1 LDNSG
6 KDWTPAAKAVHQQH
20 KENAMTKGCES
31 YQSIWGNRRA
41 LLRIG
46 GLGLAG
52 LTLPRLLEENSVG
65 GDAKRPTWIRPR
77 AKNVIFLHQHGG
89 PSHIDTFDMK
99 PNAPD
104 GIRGEFK
111 AISSAVPGL
120 PVTEH
125 LPRWAEML
133 DVWGQVRSV
142 HHKMKNHN
150 SAGYYCLTGKA
161 PPTDDQRLRDSLEL
175 YPAYGSVVAKLLGP
189 IQPGM
194 PPFVAYPNVVRDG
207 SITPGQQASFL
218 GKSYDPFFFGADP
231 NNRHFAL
238 PELELPSSV
247 DLARL
252 DRRRQLLEVVDSQLA
267 LKERSS
273 VAAGLNEFQQ
283 QALSILSAPGLKQA
297 LDISREPDWLRD
309 AYGRTQYGQSCLLA
323 RRLIEAGTR
332 FVTVY
337 FSSGIGGKGSE
348 GWDTHQDNFTDL
360 KNRLLPTTDQ
370 TVPTLIAD
378 LRSRGML
385 EDTLV
390 LWMGEFGRG
399 PKIGDR
405 DGKGRN
411 HWPECYTVMMAGGGV
426 VGGSIY
432 GASDAHGAYPAA
444 DPVRP
449 DDIAAT
455 LYWALGI
462 DPSTEVIDTQSRPLP
477 ISQGTPI
484 TKLFA

>member
-1 LDNSG
+1 M
-6 KDWTPAAKAVHQQH
+6 H
-20 KENAMTKGCES
+20 GCRS
-31 YQSIWGNRRA
+31 YQAWNLNRRSA
-41 LLRIG
+41 LRIG
-46 GLGLAG
+46 TLGLAG
-52 LTLPRLLEENSVG
+52 LCLPETLRAEARSGAALPGAATSKSAPL
-65 GDAKRPTWIRPR
+65 KRR

-99 PNAPD
+99 PAAPA
-104 GIRGEFK
+104 GIRGEFQPI
-111 AISSAVPGL
+111 ASSLTGVPI
-120 PVTEH
+120 TEH
-125 LPRWAEML
+125 LPRWGQML
-133 DVWGQVRSV
+133 HLWGQVRSV

-175 YPAYGSVVAKLLGP
+175 YPAYGSVVSKFLGAE
-189 IQPGM
+189 QPGI
-194 PPFVAYPNVVRDG
+194 PPFVAFPHVVRDG
-207 SITPGQQASFL
+207 SITPGQHASFL
-218 GKSYDPFFFGADP
+218 GKRYDPFFFGADP
-231 NNRHFAL
+231 NASSFAL
-238 PELELPSSV
+238 PELQLPESV

-252 DRRRQLLEVVDSQLA
+252 DRRRTLLEIVDAQLG
-267 LKERSS
+267 LKYQS
-273 VAAGLNEFQQ
+273 AIAGGMDEFQQ
-283 QALSILSAPGLKQA
+283 QALSILSAPGLKEA
-297 LDISREPDWLRD
+297 LDIAQEPEWLRD
-309 AYGRTQYGQSCLLA
+309 AYGRTTYGQSCLLA

-360 KNRLLPTTDQ
+360 KNRLLPITDQ

-378 LRSRGML
+378 LRSRGL
-385 EDTLV
+385 LDDTLV

-426 VGGSIY
+426 TGGAIY
-432 GASDAHGAYPAA
+432 GASDAQGAYPAS

-449 DDIAAT
+449 EDIAAT

-462 DPSTEVIDTQSRPLP
+462 DPASEVVDTQSRPLP
-477 ISQGTPI
+477 ISQGNPVTA
-484 TKLFA
+484 LFA

>member
-1 LDNSG
+1 MSG
-6 KDWTPAAKAVHQQH
+6 CASYKACHTH
-20 KENAMTKGCES
+20 
-31 YQSIWGNRRA
+31 RRT
-41 LLRIG
+41 LLQVG
-46 GLGLAG
+46 ALGLAG
-52 LTLPRLLEENSVG
+52 LCLPNILQAETSRTKEKGQSRKHR
-65 GDAKRPTWIRPR
+65 AR

-99 PNAPD
+99 PEAPD
-104 GIRGEFK
+104 GIRGEFHP
-111 AISSAVPGL
+111 IHSSLSGVP
-120 PVTEH
+120 VCEH

-133 DVWGQVRSV
+133 HLWGQVRSV

-175 YPAYGSVVAKLLGP
+175 YPAYGSVVSKFLGSSAK
-189 IQPGM
+189 GM
-194 PPFVAYPNVVRDG
+194 PPFVSFPHVVRDG
-207 SITPGQQASFL
+207 SITPGQHASFL
-218 GKSYDPFFFGADP
+218 GKRYDPFFFGADA
-231 NNRHFAL
+231 NSRSFAL
-238 PELELPSSV
+238 PELELPRSV

-252 DRRRQLLEVVDSQLA
+252 NRRRDLLDVVDSQLK
-267 LKERSS
+267 LKEQS
-273 VAAGLNEFQQ
+273 AIAEGMDEFQQ
-283 QALSILSAPGLKQA
+283 QALSILAAPGLKQA
-297 LDISREPDWLRD
+297 LDIGQEPEWLRD
-309 AYGRTQYGQSCLLA
+309 AYGRTTYGQSCLLA

-360 KNRLLPTTDQ
+360 KNRLLPITDC

-378 LRSRGML
+378 LRSRGLL

-390 LWMGEFGRG
+390 IWMGEFGRG

-411 HWPECYTVMMAGGGV
+411 HWPECYTVMMTGGGV
-426 VGGSIY
+426 QGGAIY
-432 GASDAHGAYPAA
+432 GSSDAQGAYPAS

-449 DDIAAT
+449 EDISAT

-462 DPSTEVIDTQSRPLP
+462 DPASEVVDTQSRPLP
-477 ISQGTPI
+477 ISLGAPI
-484 TKLFA
+484 TKLFT

>member
-1 LDNSG
+1 MSRVGCNDYR
-6 KDWTPAAKAVHQQH
+6 
-20 KENAMTKGCES
+20 MT
-31 YQSIWGNRRA
+31 WGNRRS

-46 GLGLAG
+46 ALGLAG
-52 LTLPRLLEENSVG
+52 LTLPRWLESNAVADDS
-65 GDAKRPTWIRPR
+65 RSPTIGRAR
-77 AKNVIFLHQHGG
+77 AKQVIFLHQHGG

-99 PNAPD
+99 PHAPD
-104 GIRGEFK
+104 GIRGEFHPI
-111 AISSAVPGL
+111 ASAVPGL

-125 LPRWAEML
+125 LPRWAQML
-133 DVWGQVRSV
+133 DQWGQIRSV

-175 YPAYGSVVAKLLGP
+175 YPAYGSVVAKRLGQ
-189 IQPGM
+189 IQSGM
-194 PPFVAYPNVVRDG
+194 PPFVAFPNVVRDG
-207 SITPGQQASFL
+207 SITPGQHASFL
-218 GKSYDPFFFGADP
+218 GKRYDPFFFGSDP
-231 NNRHFAL
+231 NAAQFSL
-238 PELELPSSV
+238 PELELPASV
-247 DLARL
+247 DLSRL
-252 DRRRQLLEVVDSQLA
+252 DRRRHLLNVVDAQLA

-273 VAAGLNEFQQ
+273 VAQGMSEFQQ
-283 QALSILSAPGLKQA
+283 QALAILSAPGLKQA
-297 LDISREPDWLRD
+297 LDLSREPEWLRD
-309 AYGRTQYGQSCLLA
+309 AYGRTSYGQSCLLA

-360 KNRLLPTTDQ
+360 KNRLLPITDQ

-378 LRSRGML
+378 LRSRGLL
-385 EDTLV
+385 EETLV
-390 LWMGEFGRG
+390 IWMGEFGRG

-426 VGGSIY
+426 TGGAVY

-449 DDIAAT
+449 DDVAAT
-455 LYWALGI
+455 IYWALGI
-462 DPSTEVIDTQSRPLP
+462 DPASEVVDTQNRPLP
-477 ISQGTPI
+477 ISLGSPI
-484 TKLFA
+484 TRLFA

>member
-1 LDNSG
+1 
-6 KDWTPAAKAVHQQH
+6 
-20 KENAMTKGCES
+20 M
-31 YQSIWGNRRA
+31 QSCTNYRRWMGSRRA

-46 GLGLAG
+46 SLGLAG
-52 LTLPRLLEENSVG
+52 LTLPRVLGADGRSGEAKASV
-65 GDAKRPTWIRPR
+65 APRVR

-99 PNAPD
+99 PNAPS
-104 GIRGEFK
+104 GIRGEFNP
-111 AISSAVPGL
+111 ISSSVAGL
-120 PVTEH
+120 PVCEH
-125 LPRWAEML
+125 LPRWAETL
-133 DVWGQVRSV
+133 HLWAQVRSV

-161 PPTDDQRLRDSLEL
+161 PPTDDQRLRDSQDL
-175 YPAYGSVVAKLLGP
+175 YPAFGSVVSKLLGTA
-189 IQPGM
+189 QPGL
-194 PPFVAYPNVVRDG
+194 PPFVAFPHVVRDG
-207 SITPGQQASFL
+207 SVTPGQHASFL
-218 GKSYDPFFFGADP
+218 GKGYDPFFFGSDP
-231 NNRHFAL
+231 NAKDFSL
-238 PELELPSSV
+238 PELELPASV

-252 DRRRQLLEVVDSQLA
+252 DRRRQLLSIVDAQLA
-267 LKERSS
+267 LRERSS
-273 VAAGLNEFQQ
+273 VALGLSEFQQ
-283 QALSILSAPGLKQA
+283 QAMSILSAPGLKQA
-297 LDISREPDWLRD
+297 LDIAREPDWLRD
-309 AYGRTQYGQSCLLA
+309 AYGHTTYGQSCLLA

-360 KNRLLPTTDQ
+360 KNRLLPVTDQ

-378 LRSRGML
+378 LRSRGLL
-385 EDTLV
+385 EETLV

-411 HWPECYTVMMAGGGV
+411 HWPECYTIMMAGGGIQ
-426 VGGSIY
+426 GGTVY
-432 GASDAHGAYPAA
+432 GASDSQGAYPSA

-462 DPSTEVIDTQSRPLP
+462 NPATEVMDTLSRPLP

-484 TKLFA
+484 TQLFG

>member
-1 LDNSG
+1 MKSLNSC
-6 KDWTPAAKAVHQQH
+6 KNYQ
-20 KENAMTKGCES
+20 ES
-31 YQSIWGNRRA
+31 WGDRRS
-41 LLRIG
+41 LLRVG
-46 GLGLAG
+46 SLGLAG
-52 LTLPRLLEENSVG
+52 LTLPRLLSESAVAADTERRG
-65 GDAKRPTWIRPR
+65 KLKIR

-99 PNAPD
+99 PGAPT
-104 GIRGEFK
+104 GIRGEFNP
-111 AISSAVPGL
+111 IPSSVPGL
-120 PVTEH
+120 QVCEH
-125 LPRWAEML
+125 LPRWAQSL
-133 DVWGQVRSV
+133 DLWGQVRSV

-175 YPAYGSVVAKLLGP
+175 YPAYGSVVSKMLGP

-194 PPFVAYPNVVRDG
+194 PPFVSFPHVVRDG
-207 SITPGQQASFL
+207 SVTPGQQASFL
-218 GKSYDPFFFGADP
+218 GKSFDPFFFGSDP
-231 NNRHFAL
+231 NAGAFAL
-238 PELELPSSV
+238 PELELPASV

-252 DRRRQLLEVVDSQLA
+252 ERRRQLLDVVDAQLA
-267 LKERSS
+267 LKETSTITQ
-273 VAAGLNEFQQ
+273 GLNAFQQ

-309 AYGRTQYGQSCLLA
+309 AYGRTTYGQSCLLA

-337 FSSGIGGKGSE
+337 YASGIGGKGSE

-360 KNRLLPTTDQ
+360 KHRLLPTTDQ

-378 LRSRGML
+378 LRSRGL
-385 EDTLV
+385 LDETLV
-390 LWMGEFGRG
+390 IWMGEFGRG

-411 HWPECYTVMMAGGGV
+411 HWPECYTVLMAGGGV
-426 VGGSIY
+426 VGGSVY
-432 GASDAHGAYPAA
+432 GKSDAQGAYPAA

-449 DDIAAT
+449 EDIAAT

-462 DPSTEVIDTQSRPLP
+462 DPQTEVTDTQSRPLP
-477 ISQGTPI
+477 ISSGKPI
-484 TKLFA
+484 SQLFG

>member
-1 LDNSG
+1 
-6 KDWTPAAKAVHQQH
+6 
-20 KENAMTKGCES
+20 MKGCKS
-31 YQSIWGNRRA
+31 YYACQPARRSF
-41 LLRIG
+41 LRIG
-46 GLGLAG
+46 ALGLAG
-52 LTLPRLLEENSVG
+52 LSLPRVLQADSSG
-65 GDAKRPTWIRPR
+65 RTAATFKAR

-99 PNAPD
+99 PNAPS
-104 GIRGEFK
+104 GIRGEFNPI
-111 AISSAVPGL
+111 ASSLSGA
-120 PVTEH
+120 PVCEH
-125 LPRWAEML
+125 LPRWGKML
-133 DVWGQVRSV
+133 HLWGQVRSV

-175 YPAYGSVVAKLLGP
+175 YPAYGSVVSKLLGQNSQGFP
-189 IQPGM
+189 A
-194 PPFVAYPNVVRDG
+194 FVSYPHVVRDG

-218 GKSYDPFFFGADP
+218 GKSFDPFFFGSDP
-231 NNRHFAL
+231 NSNSFSL
-238 PELELPSSV
+238 PELELPASV

-252 DRRRQLLEVVDSQLA
+252 DQRRQLLEVVDAQLA

-273 VAAGLNEFQQ
+273 VAQGLNEFQQ
-283 QALSILSAPGLKQA
+283 QALSILASSGLKQA
-297 LDISREPDWLRD
+297 LDISQEPNWLRD
-309 AYGRTQYGQSCLLA
+309 AYGRTTYGQSCLLA
-323 RRLIEAGTR
+323 RRLVEAGTR

-360 KNRLLPTTDQ
+360 KNRLLPVTDQ
-370 TVPTLIAD
+370 TVPTLIED
-378 LRSRGML
+378 LRSRGL
-385 EDTLV
+385 LDETLV
-390 LWMGEFGRG
+390 IWMGEFGRG

-426 VGGSIY
+426 TGGAIF
-432 GASDAHGAYPAA
+432 GASDPHGAYPSA

-462 DPSTEVIDTQSRPLP
+462 DPATEVYDTQHRPLP
-477 ISQGTPI
+477 ITNGQPI
-484 TKLFA
+484 SALFS

>member
-1 LDNSG
+1 MINNSCI
-6 KDWTPAAKAVHQQH
+6 
-20 KENAMTKGCES
+20 N
-31 YQSIWGNRRA
+31 YQETWGNRRA
-41 LLRIG
+41 ALRIG
-46 GLGLAG
+46 SLGLAG
-52 LTLPRLLEENSVG
+52 LTLPRLLCGHATASESDRQV
-65 GDAKRPTWIRPR
+65 KPKVR

-99 PNAPD
+99 PGAPT
-104 GIRGEFK
+104 GIRGEFNP
-111 AISSAVPGL
+111 IPSSVPGL
-120 PVTEH
+120 QVCEH
-125 LPRWAEML
+125 LPRWAQSL

-175 YPAYGSVVAKLLGP
+175 YPAYGSVVSKVLGP
-189 IQPGM
+189 IQAGM
-194 PPFVAYPNVVRDG
+194 PPFVTFPHVVRDG
-207 SITPGQQASFL
+207 SVTPGQHASFL
-218 GKSYDPFFFGADP
+218 GKSYDPFFFGSDP
-231 NNRHFAL
+231 NASSFSL
-238 PELELPSSV
+238 PELELPASV

-252 DRRRQLLEVVDSQLA
+252 ERRRQLLDIVDAQLA
-267 LKERSS
+267 LKERSTI
-273 VAAGLNEFQQ
+273 AQGLNAFQQ

-297 LDISREPDWLRD
+297 LDISREPGWLRD
-309 AYGRTQYGQSCLLA
+309 AYGRTTYGQSCLLA

-337 FSSGIGGKGSE
+337 YSSGIGGKGSE

-378 LRSRGML
+378 LRSRGL
-385 EDTLV
+385 LDETLV
-390 LWMGEFGRG
+390 IWMGEFGRG

-411 HWPECYTVMMAGGGV
+411 HWPECYTVMMAGGGI
-426 VGGSIY
+426 VGGSVY
-432 GASDAHGAYPAA
+432 GKSDAQGAYPAA

-449 DDIAAT
+449 EDIAAT

-462 DPSTEVIDTQSRPLP
+462 DPATEVVDTQSRPLP
-477 ISQGTPI
+477 ISSGTAVWQ
-484 TKLFA
+484 LFG

>member
-1 LDNSG
+1 
-6 KDWTPAAKAVHQQH
+6 
-20 KENAMTKGCES
+20 MRGCES
-31 YQSIWGNRRA
+31 YQANWANRRTA
-41 LLRIG
+41 LKIG
-46 GLGLAG
+46 SLGLAG
-52 LTLPRLLEENSVG
+52 LALPQVLAWASDSARKPGL
-65 GDAKRPTWIRPR
+65 RQR

-104 GIRGEFK
+104 GIRGEFSP
-111 AISSAVPGL
+111 ISSSLPGI
-120 PVTEH
+120 PITEH
-125 LPRWAEML
+125 LPRWGKTL
-133 DVWGQVRSV
+133 DLWAQVRSV

-175 YPAYGSVVAKLLGP
+175 YPAYGSVISKVLGP
-189 IQPGM
+189 RQPGM
-194 PPFVAYPNVVRDG
+194 PAFVTYPHVVRDG

-218 GKSYDPFFFGADP
+218 GKGYDPFFFGGDP
-231 NNRHFAL
+231 NADSFSL
-238 PELELPSSV
+238 PELELPASV

-252 DRRRQLLEVVDSQLA
+252 DKRRQLLGIIDAQLN
-267 LKERSS
+267 LRERSAI
-273 VAAGLNEFQQ
+273 AAGMNEFQQ

-297 LDISREPDWLRD
+297 LDIGQEPDWLRD
-309 AYGRTQYGQSCLLA
+309 AYGRTTYGQSCLLA

-337 FSSGIGGKGSE
+337 FSSGIGGNGRE

-360 KNRLLPTTDQ
+360 KKRLLPITDQ
-370 TVPTLIAD
+370 TVPTLIED
-378 LRSRGML
+378 LRSRGL
-385 EDTLV
+385 LDETLV

-426 VGGSIY
+426 SGGAIY
-432 GASDAHGAYPAA
+432 GASDAQGAYPAA

-462 DPSTEVIDTQSRPLP
+462 DPSTEVTDTQSRPLP
-477 ISQGTPI
+477 IALGQPI
-484 TKLFA
+484 SKIFA

>member
-1 LDNSG
+1 M
-6 KDWTPAAKAVHQQH
+6 Q
-20 KENAMTKGCES
+20 GCES
-31 YQSIWGNRRA
+31 YRQTSRFYRRQ

-52 LTLPRLLEENSVG
+52 MCLPQVLAAEATGSRTASSSLKS
-65 GDAKRPTWIRPR
+65 R

-99 PNAPD
+99 PNAPS
-104 GIRGEFK
+104 GVRGEFNPI
-111 AISSAVPGL
+111 ASSLTGVP
-120 PVTEH
+120 VCEH
-125 LPRWAEML
+125 LPRWAKTL
-133 DVWGQVRSV
+133 DLWGQVRSV

-175 YPAYGSVVAKLLGP
+175 YPAYGSVVSKFLGSN
-189 IQPGM
+189 QPGI
-194 PPFVAYPNVVRDG
+194 PPFVAFPHVVRDG
-207 SITPGQQASFL
+207 SITPGQHASFL
-218 GKSYDPFFFGADP
+218 GKRYDPFFFGADP
-231 NNRHFAL
+231 NSSSFAL
-238 PELELPSSV
+238 PELQLPASV
-247 DLARL
+247 DLERL
-252 DRRRQLLEVVDSQLA
+252 HKRRGLLDVVDAQLG
-267 LKERSS
+267 LKYQSS
-273 VAAGLNEFQQ
+273 IAEGMDEFQQ

-297 LDISREPDWLRD
+297 LDISKEPQWLRD
-309 AYGRTQYGQSCLLA
+309 AYGHTTYGQSCLLA

-360 KNRLLPTTDQ
+360 KNRLLPITDQ
-370 TVPTLIAD
+370 TVPTLIED

-426 VGGSIY
+426 TGGAIY
-432 GASDAHGAYPAA
+432 GASDSQGAYPAS

-449 DDIAAT
+449 EDISAT

-462 DPSTEVIDTQSRPLP
+462 DPTSEVIDTQSRPLP

>member
-1 LDNSG
+1 MSR
-6 KDWTPAAKAVHQQH
+6 P
-20 KENAMTKGCES
+20 MFGCES
-31 YQSIWGNRRA
+31 YRLSNRRT

-52 LTLPRLLEENSVG
+52 ICLPASLRAETRGTGSLANPKLRS
-65 GDAKRPTWIRPR
+65 R

-99 PNAPD
+99 PEAPA
-104 GIRGEFK
+104 GIRGEFSPI
-111 AISSAVPGL
+111 ASSLTGVP
-120 PVTEH
+120 VCEH

-133 DVWGQVRSV
+133 HLWGQVRSV

-175 YPAYGSVVAKLLGP
+175 YPAYGSVVSKFLGP
-189 IQPGM
+189 VEKGI
-194 PPFVAYPNVVRDG
+194 PPFVAFPHIVRDG
-207 SITPGQQASFL
+207 SITPGQHASYL
-218 GKSYDPFFFGADP
+218 GKRFDPFFFGSDP
-231 NNRHFAL
+231 NSSSFAL
-238 PELELPSSV
+238 PELELPASV

-252 DRRRQLLEVVDSQLA
+252 GRRRELMNIVDAQLG
-267 LKERSS
+267 LKHQSS
-273 VAAGLNEFQQ
+273 IASGMDQFQQ

-297 LDISREPDWLRD
+297 LDLSQEPERLRD
-309 AYGRTQYGQSCLLA
+309 AYGRTTYGQSCLLA

-337 FSSGIGGKGSE
+337 FSSSIGGKGSE

-360 KNRLLPTTDQ
+360 KNRLLPVTDQ

-378 LRSRGML
+378 LRSRGLL
-385 EDTLV
+385 EETLV
-390 LWMGEFGRG
+390 IWMGEFGRG

-411 HWPECYTVMMAGGGV
+411 HWPECYTIMMTGGGV
-426 VGGSIY
+426 RGGAIY
-432 GASDAHGAYPAA
+432 GSSDNQGAFPAT

-449 DDIAAT
+449 EDIAAT
-455 LYWALGI
+455 LYWSLGI
-462 DPSTEVIDTQSRPLP
+462 DPKSEVIDTQSRPLP
-477 ISQGTPI
+477 ISLGAPLTSM
-484 TKLFA
+484 FS

>member
-1 LDNSG
+1 M
-6 KDWTPAAKAVHQQH
+6 Q
-20 KENAMTKGCES
+20 GCAS
-31 YQSIWGNRRA
+31 YRLWNGHRRT
-41 LLRIG
+41 LLRVG
-46 GLGLAG
+46 ALGLAG
-52 LTLPRLLEENSVG
+52 LCLPTALRAETSKTAPRTAPKLK
-65 GDAKRPTWIRPR
+65 AR

-99 PNAPD
+99 PGAPD
-104 GIRGEFK
+104 GIRGEFHP
-111 AISSAVPGL
+111 ISSALPGVPIC
-120 PVTEH
+120 EH
-125 LPRWAEML
+125 LPRWGKSL

-175 YPAYGSVVAKLLGP
+175 YPAYGSVVSKFLGAP
-189 IQPGM
+189 QPGI
-194 PPFVAYPNVVRDG
+194 PPFVAFPHVVRDG
-207 SITPGQQASFL
+207 SITPGQHGSFL
-218 GKSYDPFFFGADP
+218 GKRFDPFFFGADP
-231 NNRHFAL
+231 NSTSFAL
-238 PELELPSSV
+238 PELQLPETV
-247 DLARL
+247 DLERL
-252 DRRRQLLEVVDSQLA
+252 NRRRGLLEVVDAQLG
-267 LKERSS
+267 LKHQSS
-273 VAAGLNEFQQ
+273 IASGLDEFQQ
-283 QALSILSAPGLKQA
+283 QALGILSAPGLKQA
-297 LDISREPDWLRD
+297 LEIAQEPEWLKD
-309 AYGRTQYGQSCLLA
+309 AYGRTTYGQSCLLA

-360 KNRLLPTTDQ
+360 KNRLLPITDQ

-385 EDTLV
+385 DDTLV
-390 LWMGEFGRG
+390 IWMGEFGRG

-426 VGGSIY
+426 QGSAIY
-432 GASDAHGAYPAA
+432 GASDAQGAYPAS

-449 DDIAAT
+449 EDIAAT

-462 DPSTEVIDTQSRPLP
+462 DPASEVVDTQSRPLP

-484 TKLFA
+484 TSLFA

>member
-1 LDNSG
+1 M
-6 KDWTPAAKAVHQQH
+6 H
-20 KENAMTKGCES
+20 GCKS
-31 YQSIWGNRRA
+31 YQTWSGHRRT

-46 GLGLAG
+46 TLGLAG
-52 LTLPRLLEENSVG
+52 LCLPASLRADTVASSQRGAPKLR
-65 GDAKRPTWIRPR
+65 AR

-99 PNAPD
+99 PAAPD
-104 GIRGEFK
+104 GIRGEFRP
-111 AISSAVPGL
+111 ISSSLPGVP
-120 PVTEH
+120 VCEH
-125 LPRWAEML
+125 LPRWAQML
-133 DVWGQVRSV
+133 DQWGQVRSV

-175 YPAYGSVVAKLLGP
+175 YPAYGSVISKFLGASR
-189 IQPGM
+189 PGI
-194 PPFVAYPNVVRDG
+194 PPFVAFPHVVRDG
-207 SITPGQQASFL
+207 SITPGQHASFL
-218 GKSYDPFFFGADP
+218 GKRYDPFFFGADP
-231 NNRHFAL
+231 NSSSFAL
-238 PELELPSSV
+238 PELQLPESV
-247 DLARL
+247 DLERL
-252 DRRRQLLEVVDSQLA
+252 RRRRGLLEVVDAQLG
-267 LKERSS
+267 LKHQSS
-273 VAAGLNEFQQ
+273 IASGLDEFQQ
-283 QALSILSAPGLKQA
+283 QALGILSAPGLKQA
-297 LDISREPDWLRD
+297 LDVSQEPEWLRD
-309 AYGRTQYGQSCLLA
+309 AYGRTTYGQSCLLA

-360 KNRLLPTTDQ
+360 KNRLLPITDQ

-411 HWPECYTVMMAGGGV
+411 PWPECYTVMMAGGGV
-426 VGGSIY
+426 QGGAIH
-432 GASDAHGAYPAA
+432 GASDAQGAFPAT

-449 DDIAAT
+449 EDIAAT

-462 DPSTEVIDTQSRPLP
+462 DPASEVVDTQTRPLP
-477 ISQGTPI
+477 ISQGAPI
-484 TKLFA
+484 TSLFASN

>member
-1 LDNSG
+1 M
-6 KDWTPAAKAVHQQH
+6 H
-20 KENAMTKGCES
+20 GCRS
-31 YQSIWGNRRA
+31 YQAWNLNRRSA
-41 LLRIG
+41 LRIG
-46 GLGLAG
+46 TLGLAG
-52 LTLPRLLEENSVG
+52 LCLPETLRAESRSGAALSGSATSKSPPL
-65 GDAKRPTWIRPR
+65 KRR

-99 PNAPD
+99 PAAPA
-104 GIRGEFK
+104 GIRGEFQPI
-111 AISSAVPGL
+111 ASSLTGVPI
-120 PVTEH
+120 TEH
-125 LPRWAEML
+125 LPRWGQML
-133 DVWGQVRSV
+133 HLWGQVRSV

-175 YPAYGSVVAKLLGP
+175 YPAYGSVVSKFLGAE
-189 IQPGM
+189 QPGI
-194 PPFVAYPNVVRDG
+194 PPFVAFPHVVRDG
-207 SITPGQQASFL
+207 SITPGQHASFL
-218 GKSYDPFFFGADP
+218 GKRYDPFFFGADP
-231 NNRHFAL
+231 NASSFAL
-238 PELELPSSV
+238 PELQLPESV

-252 DRRRQLLEVVDSQLA
+252 DRRRTLLEIVDAQLG
-267 LKERSS
+267 LKYQS
-273 VAAGLNEFQQ
+273 AIAGGMDEFQQ
-283 QALSILSAPGLKQA
+283 QALSILSAPGLKEA
-297 LDISREPDWLRD
+297 LDIAQEPEWLRD
-309 AYGRTQYGQSCLLA
+309 AYGRTTYGQSCLLA

-360 KNRLLPTTDQ
+360 KNRLLPITDQ

-378 LRSRGML
+378 LRSRGL
-385 EDTLV
+385 LDDTLV

-426 VGGSIY
+426 TGGAIY
-432 GASDAHGAYPAA
+432 GASDAQGAYPAS

-449 DDIAAT
+449 EDIAAT

-462 DPSTEVIDTQSRPLP
+462 DPASEVVDTQSRPLP
-477 ISQGTPI
+477 ISQGNPVTA
-484 TKLFA
+484 LFA

>member
-1 LDNSG
+1 MG
-6 KDWTPAAKAVHQQH
+6 
-20 KENAMTKGCES
+20 GCQS
-31 YQSIWGNRRA
+31 YQQWNASRRTV
-41 LLRIG
+41 LRIG

-52 LTLPRLLEENSVG
+52 LALPGVLRAETATGGAPSAVPGGGRAVG
-65 GDAKRPTWIRPR
+65 KVR
-77 AKNVIFLHQHGG
+77 ARNVIFLHQHGG

-104 GIRGEFK
+104 GIRGEFNP
-111 AISSAVPGL
+111 ISSSLPGV

-125 LPRWAEML
+125 LPRWAQQL
-133 DVWGQVRSV
+133 HLWGQVRSV

-175 YPAYGSVVAKLLGP
+175 YPAYGSVVSRFLGAV
-189 IQPGM
+189 QPGM
-194 PPFVAYPNVVRDG
+194 PPFVAFPHTARDG
-207 SITPGQQASFL
+207 SVTPGQHASFL
-218 GKSYDPFFFGADP
+218 GKRFDPFFFNSDP
-231 NNRHFAL
+231 NGSSFAL
-238 PELELPSSV
+238 PELQLPQSV

-252 DRRRQLLEVVDSQLA
+252 DRRRQLLEVVDAQLA

-273 VAAGLNEFQQ
+273 IAEGMDLFQQ

-297 LDISREPDWLRD
+297 LDISQEPEWLRD
-309 AYGRTQYGQSCLLA
+309 AYGRTTYGQSCLLA

-337 FSSGIGGKGSE
+337 FASGIGGQGSE

-360 KNRLLPTTDQ
+360 KKRLLPVTDQ

-378 LRSRGML
+378 LRSRGL
-385 EDTLV
+385 LDETLV

-426 VGGSIY
+426 VGGSLY
-432 GASDAHGAYPAA
+432 GASDPHGAYPAA

-462 DPSTEVIDTQSRPLP
+462 DPESEVMDTQARPLP
-477 ISQGTPI
+477 ITTGKPVTS
-484 TKLFA
+484 LFA

>member
-1 LDNSG
+1 
-6 KDWTPAAKAVHQQH
+6 
-20 KENAMTKGCES
+20 MRGCTS
-31 YQSIWGNRRA
+31 YQQSQLSRRS

-46 GLGLAG
+46 SLGLAG
-52 LTLPRLLEENSVG
+52 LALPQVMAAESSQPGSPKRLK
-65 GDAKRPTWIRPR
+65 AR

-99 PNAPD
+99 PGAPS
-104 GIRGEFK
+104 GIRGEFSPI
-111 AISSAVPGL
+111 ATSLPGISCC
-120 PVTEH
+120 EH
-125 LPRWAEML
+125 LPRWAETL
-133 DVWGQVRSV
+133 HLWGQVRSV

-175 YPAYGSVVAKLLGP
+175 YPAYGSVVSKFLGSE
-189 IQPGM
+189 QAGL
-194 PPFVAYPNVVRDG
+194 PPFVAFPHVVRDG
-207 SITPGQQASFL
+207 SITPGQHASFL
-218 GKSYDPFFFGADP
+218 GKRFDPFYFGSDP
-231 NNRHFAL
+231 NSSSFAL
-238 PELELPSSV
+238 PELELPRNV
-247 DLARL
+247 DLERL
-252 DRRRQLLEVVDSQLA
+252 TKRRGLLEIVDAQLG
-267 LKERSS
+267 LKQQSAIAS
-273 VAAGLNEFQQ
+273 GMDEFQQ
-283 QALSILSAPGLKQA
+283 QALGILASPGLKQA
-297 LDISREPDWLRD
+297 LDISREPAWLRE
-309 AYGRTQYGQSCLLA
+309 AYGRTTYGQSCLLA

-360 KNRLLPTTDQ
+360 KNRLLPVTDQ

-378 LRSRGML
+378 LRSRGLL

-390 LWMGEFGRG
+390 IWMGEFGRG

-426 VGGSIY
+426 QGGAIY
-432 GASDAHGAYPAA
+432 GASDAQGAYPASN
-444 DPVRP
+444 PVRP
-449 DDIAAT
+449 EDISAT

-462 DPSTEVIDTQSRPLP
+462 DPASEIVDTQKRPLP
-477 ISQGTPI
+477 ISVGAPI
-484 TKLFA
+484 TQLFA